1 MPMFWKRWKKKK
13 QVEIVTLI
21 ENGFEITVNE
31 DSTVIKWSS
40 IDRLVG
46 YKIDQFTIDEICL
59 YIEYDNKNAL
69 VTEDYSGW
77 RKFMIQLLSRYPN
90 VDKNWEMVIEK
101 PAFERN
107 ETELFVRTK
116 SGTNMKPKFK

>member
-1 MPMFWKRWKKKK
+1 MFWNKWKKKK
-13 QVEIVTLI
+13 QVQIVNLI
-21 ENGFEITVNE
+21 ENGFEIIIND
-31 DSTVIKWSS
+31 DSKIVKWSS

-46 YKIDQFTIDEICL
+46 YKMDQLTVDEICL
-59 YIEYDNKNAL
+59 YIEFDNKDAL

-77 RKFMIQLLSRYPN
+77 RIFMIELLNRYPN
-90 VDKNWEMVIEK
+90 IDKNWELIIAK

-116 SGTNMKPKFK
+116 SSTDMKPKFK